1 MTIHD
6 IIYLLQFF
14 FLLYFLGLN
23 ATYLFLNVVSLWN
36 LVGYMQRQ
44 ALDRLPPV
52 YLGLEPPISILAP
65 AYNEEATIVASVSSL
80 LQLKYTEFEIVV
92 IVDGSTD
99 RTLAILIDAFEL
111 SPFPEAYRVRL
122 PSAPLL
128 AIYHSALHPNL
139 RVVHKENGGKAD
151 ALNAGINAAR
161 FPLYCAVDADSIL
174 QRESLERVVQPFL
187 EDPTTIA
194 SGGCIRVA
202 NGCRVEDGFL
212 VKAGLAK
219 KPLAV
224 LQTIEYLRAFLF
236 GRLGWSPLNAML
248 IISGAFGVFN
258 KEKVIEAGG
267 YRTDTVGED
276 MELVVRLH
284 RLMRTSKTPYK
295 IVFVPDPI
303 CWTEVPETLK
313 VLRSQRIRWQRGLGE
328 SLKLNRRLALHPR
341 GGLVG
346 WVAFPYMLI
355 FELLGPL
362 LEVSGYVFM
371 IACYLLGL
379 LNGQAMLI
387 FLMLSVGMGTLL
399 SLTALL
405 LEELS
410 YRIYTRFSDLAKL
423 FLAVLFENFGYRQLL
438 ATWRA
443 FDLIRWMLGFKA
455 QWGTMKRS
463 AEWSQEASTGK
474 AKQARL

>member
-1 MTIHD
+1 MSMHD
-6 IIYLLQFF
+6 LIAIIQLM
-14 FLLYFLGLN
+14 FLVYFLGLN
-23 ATYLFLNVVSLWN
+23 SIYLFLNAVSIWN
-36 LVGYMQRQ
+36 IMGYMQRQ
-44 ALDRLPPV
+44 ELDRLPPV

-65 AYNEEATIVASVSSL
+65 AYNEEATIVASISSL
-80 LQLKYTEFEIVV
+80 LQLKYTDYEIIV
-92 IVDGSTD
+92 IVDGATD
-99 RTLAILIDAFEL
+99 RTLEIMVEHFEL
-111 SPFPEAYRVRL
+111 QAFPEAYRVRL
-122 PSAPLL
+122 PSKPVH

-151 ALNAGINAAR
+151 ALNAGINCAR
-161 FPLYCAVDADSIL
+161 YPLYCAVDADSIL

-187 EDPTTIA
+187 EDPTTVA

-202 NGCRVEDGFL
+202 NGCRVEGGFL
-212 VKAGLAK
+212 VKAGLAT

-224 LQTIEYLRAFLF
+224 LQTVEYLRAFLF

-284 RLMRTSKTPYK
+284 RINREKKQPYK

-303 CWTEVPETLK
+303 CWTEVPESLK
-313 VLRSQRIRWQRGLGE
+313 TLRSQRIRWQRGLGE
-328 SLKLNRRLALHPR
+328 SLMLNRKLLLHR
-341 GGLVG
+341 NSGLVG
-346 WVAFPYMLI
+346 WAAFPYMLI

-362 LEVSGYVFM
+362 LEVAGYVFM
-371 IACYLLGL
+371 VACFFLGL
-379 LNGQAMLI
+379 LNGHAMMI
-387 FLMLSVGMGTLL
+387 FLFLSVGMGTLL

-410 YRIYTRFSDLAKL
+410 YRVYTRFRDLAVL
-423 FLAVLFENFGYRQLL
+423 FLAVVAENFGYRQLL

-443 FDLIRWMLGFKA
+443 FDLIRWMLGSKA
-455 QWGTMKRS
+455 KWGDMKRS
-463 AEWSQEASTGK
+463 GAWSKEAPATP
-474 AKQARL
+474 R